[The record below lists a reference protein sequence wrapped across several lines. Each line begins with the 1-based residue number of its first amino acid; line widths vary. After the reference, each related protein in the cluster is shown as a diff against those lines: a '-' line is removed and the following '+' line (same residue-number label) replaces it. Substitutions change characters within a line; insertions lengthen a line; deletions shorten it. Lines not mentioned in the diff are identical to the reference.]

1 MREITVV
8 LVKVVE
14 EMEVGATVVVAV
26 VMNEMV
32 VAGKVAV
39 IKVEVLVKTVREVA
53 EVVERSRW
61 W

>member
-1 MREITVV
+1 MVV

-14 EMEVGATVVVAV
+14 EMEVEATVVVAV
-26 VMNEMV
+26 VMKEMV
-32 VAGKVAV
+32 VVGKVAV

-53 EVVERSRW
+53 EAVERSRW

>member
-1 MREITVV
+1 MVV

>member
-1 MREITVV
+1 MREIMVV

-14 EMEVGATVVVAV
+14 EMEVGATVMVAV
-26 VMNEMV
+26 VMKEMV

>member
-1 MREITVV
+1 MVV

-14 EMEVGATVVVAV
+14 EMEVGATVMVAV
-26 VMNEMV
+26 VMKEMV